1 MVLMEAVLRLLK
13 TPPLWIIL
21 SISPVLSQERY
32 PEVQNDADCDCYRT
46 NGSVANT
53 FTTHKFFDFRS
64 LDQYAGVPDVIRDP
78 DETSQAL
85 ATSDYFLTDQ
95 WNDNW
100 AIQSWN
106 NSELLADNSG
116 INDATYLLVN
126 SPNNVY
132 IEANRVERDDGT
144 TEQDGS
150 TYLTMRTA
158 RVGRFQS
165 AAELESVAKGLHYVS
180 VRMRARTRGAPGA
193 VSAMFT
199 YRPPPDDSDGL
210 SGVQES
216 DLEIRT
222 SDPARNA
229 QYTNQPSYTLEGQE
243 VAAATR
249 NATLPRGL
257 RWSDWA
263 AYRLDWTP
271 DRTVHYVDGDEVA
284 SIAFQ
289 NPRDPSQVFFNCWSD
304 GGSWSGVM
312 RRGHEAFLQIQWI
325 EMLFNETDA
334 NLADAGQ
341 KRETV
346 SLWRDEGGCKK
357 VCSIDESGT
366 VGTAVLIDDGED
378 AEGGAVRASGLGG
391 YWCAT
396 FWIPI
401 LTMLATA
408 LRTI

>member
-1 MVLMEAVLRLLK
+1 MALMEAISQLLK
-13 TPPLWIIL
+13 MPPLWIFFL
-21 SISPVLSQERY
+21 ISPALSQERY
-32 PEVQNDADCDCYRT
+32 PEVKSDADCDCFRT
-46 NGSVANT
+46 NGTAANT

-64 LDQYAGVPDVIRDP
+64 LGQYAGVPDVIRDP
-78 DETSQAL
+78 DDTSQAL
-85 ATSDYFLTDQ
+85 ATSDYFLGDE

-100 AIQSWN
+100 VTQSWN
-106 NSELLADNSG
+106 NSELLRDHSG
-116 INDATYLLVN
+116 INDATYLMVN
-126 SPNNVY
+126 SPNNLY
-132 IEANRVERDDGT
+132 IEANRVRRDDGT
-144 TEQDGS
+144 TEEDGS

-165 AAELESVAKGLHYVS
+165 AAEFESVAKGLHYVS
-180 VRMRARTRGAPGA
+180 VRMRARTRGAAGA

-199 YRPPPDDSDGL
+199 YRAPPATDSDGL

-222 SDPARNA
+222 SDPAGYA

-243 VAAATR
+243 VPEATR

-257 RWSDWA
+257 RWSDWG

-289 NPRDPSQVFFNCWSD
+289 NPRAPSQVFFNCWSD

-325 EMLFNETDA
+325 EILFNETDT

-341 KRETV
+341 KRSPVTR
-346 SLWRDEGGCKK
+346 RDEGGCKK

-366 VGTAVLIDDGED
+366 VGTVVLIDDGGDDES
-378 AEGGAVRASGLGG
+378 GGAIVLGLGG
-391 YWCAT
+391 YWCAAL
-396 FWIPI
+396 WISVF
-401 LTMLATA
+401 TMSAA
-408 LRTI
+408 AMGII